1 MIILR
6 KILGSRGI
14 TYFNTTSVMFNQS
27 RRTVDGTNL
36 ETLFRNC
43 SHSSLSKIISKY
55 RTDFLLCGYDRT
67 LDTLYQLL
75 TAKKTEEEKKTDNIS
90 Y

>member
-14 TYFNTTSVMFNQS
+14 TYLNTTSAMFNQS
-27 RRTVDGTNL
+27 KKTVEGRNL

-43 SHSSLSKIISKY
+43 SHSDLAKIIARY
-55 RTDFLLCGYDRT
+55 RTDFELCGYDGT

-75 TAKKTEEEKKTDNIS
+75 TAKKTEKKTDNIS